1 MRNKIGLSIF
11 VVGFLG
17 LCGGIMML
25 DSMDITIP
33 LVVIVIGFLV
43 STVGYLMTDVEE
55 VIEGTGYQKIKD
67 SKIVQMRKAR
77 NREIVW
83 QTWIATKNA
92 R

>member
-17 LCGGIMML
+17 LCAGIMML

-43 STVGYLMTDVEE
+43 SAVGYLMTDMDAVLNDA
-55 VIEGTGYQKIKD
+55 GLQKVKE
-67 SKIVQMRKAR
+67 SKEIIARKAR
-77 NREIVW
+77 NREATW
-83 QTWIATKNA
+83 NAWIATK
-92 R
+92 